1 MCQTLATGPPGNS
14 QGTYFNFVST
24 FMPNAIRML
33 EFYFK
38 MTVGLGVLNLLLK
51 EEIKVYNLPP
61 V

>member
-1 MCQTLATGPPGNS
+1 
-14 QGTYFNFVST
+14 
-24 FMPNAIRML
+24 MPNAIRML